1 MSLLLL
7 KLGIYSQIL
16 TPSAMS
22 TALAV
27 WPGVYWLSDGSLF
40 QYFSFQYWTTN
51 HLGKHIFVTS
61 FFACSYIFPFVKL
74 ASCAELISSTSV
86 FVPFKLCFLLAP
98 HSSEFLKCLS
108 LVFEFI
114 FLFFL
119 PLSGPVRVD
128 GVPEHILGN
137 RACGSPTCWSSVH
150 SHAKCPVLSMLL
162 FFGVS
167 GCVSIRSL
175 VHTLPKGF

>member
-1 MSLLLL
+1 MSLLHP
-7 KLGIYSQIL
+7 KLGICSQIL
-16 TPSAMS
+16 TPSVIS

-40 QYFSFQYWTTN
+40 KYFSFQYWTTN
-51 HLGKHIFVTS
+51 HPGKHTFATS
-61 FFACSYIFPFVKL
+61 FFACSYIFPFVEL
-74 ASCAELISSTSV
+74 ASCAELIRSISV
-86 FVPFKLCFLLAP
+86 FVPFELCFLLAP
-98 HSSEFLKCLS
+98 PLLSFFKFLS

-119 PLSGPVRVD
+119 PSLSGPVRVD
-128 GVPEHILGN
+128 GVPENILGS
-137 RACGSPTCWSSVH
+137 RAYGSPTCWSSVH
-150 SHAKCPVLSMLL
+150 SHAKCPVLFMFLS
-162 FFGVS
+162 VS